1 MKLLKLGNN
10 DFDDDD
16 SNNENSELRNAP
28 KSEANCASSII
39 TQFNDFS
46 SIGGRTQ
53 KTLWVCVQS
62 TINLL
67 ALSKTL

>member
-16 SNNENSELRNAP
+16 SNNESSELRNAP
-28 KSEANCASSII
+28 KNEANCTSSIV
-39 TQFNDFS
+39 TPFNDFS

-53 KTLWVCVQS
+53 KTL
-62 TINLL
+62 
-67 ALSKTL
+67 

>member
-28 KSEANCASSII
+28 KNEANCTSIV

-53 KTLWVCVQS
+53 KTL
-62 TINLL
+62 
-67 ALSKTL
+67 